1 MSGIDIYIVENQ
13 LLIIYNMYVR
23 EGNQLLLSVGKFEDV
38 FLSLLKF
45 WGNISSLNGL
55 GCIDRDISY
64 VDLSGLVY
72 LRLIKNGF

>member
-1 MSGIDIYIVENQ
+1 M
-13 LLIIYNMYVR
+13 
-23 EGNQLLLSVGKFEDV
+23 LLSVGKFEDV

-45 WGNISSLNGL
+45 WGKIFIISSLDGL

-64 VDLSGLVY
+64 VDLSGFVY

>member
-1 MSGIDIYIVENQ
+1 
-13 LLIIYNMYVR
+13 MYVR

-45 WGNISSLNGL
+45 WGKMFIISSLDGV

-64 VDLSGLVY
+64 VDLSGFVY